1 MKIKIKR
8 IDKTLPLPEYKTS
21 GAVAFDL
28 TARTKIEIEPHAIA
42 LIPLNVII
50 EIPKGYTII
59 LAPRSSLPIKKGLLI
74 PNGIGIFD
82 QDYCGPEDE
91 WKLEVL
97 NFTDKKI
104 KIEKGERIAQ
114 GLLLPIEKIEWLEV
128 KKMDNPTRGGFGST
142 G

>member
-1 MKIKIKR
+1 MKIKVKR
-8 IDKTLPLPEYKTS
+8 IDKLLPLPEYKTS

-28 TARTKIEIEPHAIA
+28 MARTEMEIEPHALA

-50 EIPKGYTII
+50 EIPKGYTFI

-74 PNGIGIFD
+74 PNGVGVFD

-91 WKLEVL
+91 WRLEVL
-97 NFTDKKI
+97 NFTEKKV
-104 KIEKGERIAQ
+104 KIEKGERVAQ
-114 GLLLPIEKIEWLEV
+114 GLLVPIEKAKWQEV
-128 KKMDNPTRGGFGST
+128 KEINHKSRGGFGST

>member
-1 MKIKIKR
+1 MKIKVKR
-8 IDKTLPLPEYKTS
+8 IDKLLPLPEYKTS

-28 TARTKIEIEPHAIA
+28 IARTEMEIESHALA

-50 EIPKGYTII
+50 EIPKGYTFI

-74 PNGIGIFD
+74 PNGVGVFD

-91 WKLEVL
+91 WRLEVL
-97 NFTDKKI
+97 NFTEKKV
-104 KIEKGERIAQ
+104 KIEKGERVAQ
-114 GLLLPIEKIEWLEV
+114 GLLVPIEKAEWQEV
-128 KKMDNPTRGGFGST
+128 KEINHKSRGGFGST

>member
-1 MKIKIKR
+1 MQLKIKR
-8 IDKTLPLPEYKTS
+8 IDKSLPLPEYKTS

-28 TARTKIEIEPHAIA
+28 TARIDLEIEPHTIT

-50 EIPKGYTII
+50 KIPKGYTVI
-59 LAPRSSLPIKKGLLI
+59 LAPRSSLPLKKGLLI
-74 PNGIGIFD
+74 PNGIGILD
-82 QDYCGPEDE
+82 QDYSGPEDE

-97 NFTDKKI
+97 NFTDKKV

-114 GLLLPIEKIEWLEV
+114 GLLVPIEKVKWEEV
-128 KKMDNPTRGGFGST
+128 EKVNQPNRGGFGST

>member
-1 MKIKIKR
+1 MKLKIKR
-8 IDKTLPLPEYKTS
+8 IDKSLPLPEYKTS

-28 TARTKIEIEPHAIA
+28 TARIEMEIKPHAIA

-59 LAPRSSLPIKKGLLI
+59 LVPRSSLPIKKGLLI
-74 PNGIGIFD
+74 PNGIGIID
-82 QDYCGPEDE
+82 QDFCGPKDE
-91 WKLEVL
+91 LHLEVL
-97 NFTDKKI
+97 NFTNKKV

-114 GLLLPIEKIEWLEV
+114 GLLVPILKTDWLEV
-128 KKMDNPTRGGFGST
+128 KEINGPSRGGFGST